1 MKSLERYY
9 SIVDDVEGFVAAA
22 SRPQPLFVW
31 TNTQRTT
38 SRQLIDVLAPN
49 GYELTPLEWHP
60 KAYRVICQNGDN
72 RLGSHWAYL
81 AGWFHIQEASS
92 MIPALILNPQ
102 PGERVLDLCAAPGN
116 KTALMAQALMTRG
129 TVVANDIFWE
139 RIRPLRSAID
149 RLGLLN
155 VSVTCHDGTAYP
167 RAAGEF
173 DCVLVDVPC
182 SCEGTSRRFPGIL
195 KRAPFQ
201 MLKKR
206 FHKQQLLL
214 ESAVRRCR
222 EGGRILYSTCT
233 YAPEENEA
241 VVDAVL
247 RKMPGFVRILPISLT
262 GLKTSPGLTRWAGE
276 TFQDDLK
283 HTIRIWPHLNDTG
296 GFYIALME
304 KIGGKSSKAVHLPE
318 VAHPDFQ
325 TAAGSTQQR
334 LDNTDRMFTNLNQRF
349 GIEQAA
355 FDDLQMLKKSR
366 RDIYAVA
373 ADHRP
378 PQMAKCITGLP
389 LFHMHFKYPKPT
401 TSCAAAFGH
410 NAGHNIID
418 IFPNQLQ
425 DYLSRKTFTL
435 NKDQDQVCD
444 GTGYVLV
451 RYQNAVLG
459 VGFYQQNQGVV
470 ASLFPKSR
478 VSR

>member
-9 SIVDDVEGFVAAA
+9 PIVDDVAAFVAAA

-31 TNTQRTT
+31 ANTLRTT
-38 SRQLIDVLAPN
+38 SRQLTDVLEPD
-49 GYELTPLEWHP
+49 GYELTPLDWHP
-60 KAYRVICQNGDN
+60 QAYRVRCQNGDK
-72 RLGSHWAYL
+72 RLGRHWTYL

-102 PGERVLDLCAAPGN
+102 PGERVLDLCASPGN
-116 KTALMAQALMTRG
+116 KTALIAQALGNRG

-167 RAAGEF
+167 RSAGEF

-195 KRAPFQ
+195 KRASFQ
-201 MLKKR
+201 RISKR

-222 EGGRILYSTCT
+222 VGGRILYSTCT

-247 RKMPGFVRILPISLT
+247 KKMSGAVRILPINLT
-262 GLKTSPGLTRWAGE
+262 GLKTSSGLTRWAGE
-276 TFQDDLK
+276 TFQGDLRN
-283 HTIRIWPHLNDTG
+283 TLRIWPHLNDTG
-296 GFYIALME
+296 GFYIALLE
-304 KIGGKSSKAVHLPE
+304 KIGGKSRKAIHLPE

-325 TAAGSTQQR
+325 SAAGSTQQR
-334 LDNTDRMFTNLNQRF
+334 LDNADRMFTILNQRF

-355 FDDLQMLKKSR
+355 FDGLQMLKKSR
-366 RDIYAVA
+366 RDIYTVA

-389 LFHMHFKYPKPT
+389 VFHLHFKYPKLT
-401 TSCAAAFGH
+401 TSCAIAFGH
-410 NAGHNIID
+410 NAGLHIVD
-418 IFPNQLQ
+418 TSPGQLQ

-435 NKDQDQVCD
+435 NKDQDQACD
-444 GTGYVLV
+444 STGYVLV
-451 RYQNAVLG
+451 RHQNVVLG
-459 VGFYQQNQGVV
+459 VGFYDQNHSVV

-478 VSR
+478 VSM